1 MSATHKLLRFGV
13 FELNLD
19 TEELHKSGK
28 ILRLAPQPFRLLA
41 LLANHAGQVVTREQI
56 KEQLWGEET
65 YVDFEQGMNHCIK
78 QIRTALADNADTP
91 LYVETVP
98 RRGYRFLAPVVSKNV
113 PAPAPKIIK
122 SQSGIQ
128 SAISPVRTCRM
139 GCRSC
144 PEGSAGAAEV
154 GGRGRREPT
163 EPNATSGQ
171 QGPIA
176 GRHGVVS
183 VYSTEGV
190 ASEDKD
196 APREKIT
203 SAAAAAEALAP
214 EIARLRRSSARAS
227 RAPHLD
233 RHPSCPADYG
243 RPVLVPASGV
253 GYGRRLHLMVRVRIC
268 EPVTT

>member
-1 MSATHKLLRFGV
+1 VAGGNQCIIRPTRIAFPNGGIVSATHKLLRFGV

-28 ILRLAPQPFRLLA
+28 VLRLAPQPFRLLA

-128 SAISPVRTCRM
+128 SSISPVRLPNGMQAVPKDPQAPPKLEVAVNGNR
-139 GCRSC
+139 
-144 PEGSAGAAEV
+144 PELNGRFSGSDESPAD
-154 GGRGRREPT
+154 T
-163 EPNATSGQ
+163 
-171 QGPIA
+171 
-176 GRHGVVS
+176 GVVS
-183 VYSTEGV
+183 VYSQDGV
-190 ASEDKD
+190 ACEDKEP
-196 APREKIT
+196 PREKVT

-227 RAPHLD
+227 GARIWIGILLVLLIAGVLYWYLHRA
-233 RHPSCPADYG
+233 
-243 RPVLVPASGV
+243 
-253 GYGRRLHLMVRVRIC
+253 
-268 EPVTT
+268 

>member
-41 LLANHAGQVVTREQI
+41 LLTNHAGQVVTREQI

-113 PAPAPKIIK
+113 AAPAPQIIK

-128 SAISPVRTCRM
+128 SAVSPVRVPNGMQAVPKDPLAPPKLEVAANRNQ
-139 GCRSC
+139 
-144 PEGSAGAAEV
+144 PE
-154 GGRGRREPT
+154 PD
-163 EPNATSGQ
+163 ATVARKDQLLPDS
-171 QGPIA
+171 
-176 GRHGVVS
+176 GVVP
-183 VYSTEGV
+183 VYLPEGV

-196 APREKIT
+196 GSREKIT

-227 RAPHLD
+227 RAPVWIAILL
-233 RHPSCPADYG
+233 
-243 RPVLVPASGV
+243 VLLITGV
-253 GYGRRLHLMVRVRIC
+253 LYWYLHRG
-268 EPVTT
+268 

>member
-1 MSATHKLLRFGV
+1 MTFPKGGIVSATHKLLRFGV

-98 RRGYRFLAPVVSKNV
+98 RRGYRFLAPVVSKNI

-128 SAISPVRTCRM
+128 SAISPIRTANGM
-139 GCRSC
+139 QVL
-144 PEGSAGAAEV
+144 PKDPQAPPKLEV
-154 GGRGRREPT
+154 AVNGNHK
-163 EPNATSGQ
+163 EPNARVASKDQSLTDT
-171 QGPIA
+171 
-176 GRHGVVS
+176 GVVS
-183 VYSTEGV
+183 VYSTGV

-227 RAPHLD
+227 R
-233 RHPSCPADYG
+233 
-243 RPVLVPASGV
+243 
-253 GYGRRLHLMVRVRIC
+253 VRIWIA
-268 EPVTT
+268 VLLVLLIAGALYWYLHRA

>member
-28 ILRLAPQPFRLLA
+28 TLRLAPQPFRLLA
-41 LLANHAGQVVTREQI
+41 LLANHAGQVVTREEI

-78 QIRTALADNADTP
+78 QIRTVLADNADTP

-113 PAPAPKIIK
+113 AAPAPKIIK

-128 SAISPVRTCRM
+128 SAISPVRM
-139 GCRSC
+139 PNGMQAL
-144 PEGSAGAAEV
+144 PKEPQVPPKLEVAAN
-154 GGRGRREPT
+154 GNRT
-163 EPNATSGQ
+163 EPNARVASRNDPLADT
-171 QGPIA
+171 
-176 GRHGVVS
+176 GVVS
-183 VYSTEGV
+183 VYSPEGA
-190 ASEDKD
+190 ASEDKA
-196 APREKIT
+196 APRGKIT

-214 EIARLRRSSARAS
+214 EIARLRRSSARA
-227 RAPHLD
+227 
-233 RHPSCPADYG
+233 G
-243 RPVLVPASGV
+243 R
-253 GYGRRLHLMVRVRIC
+253 VRVWIAILLVLLITVALYWYLHRA
-268 EPVTT
+268 